1 MARPIRA
8 AGALLLTASL
18 ALGALACSSD
28 GDGDDDPSGPTVAP
42 SILPPETVTA
52 PSAPVETT
60 TTVAAPVGAPDSAQA
75 AQALYDAWVAG
86 DREAAARVAEPAA
99 IDVVWSAIPGPYQ
112 LYRGCDDGEF
122 ETSGCLFRDRTTNH
136 TIQIEATRR
145 DTGWVVTGAFFSES

>member
-8 AGALLLTASL
+8 AGAALLTLSL
-18 ALGALACSSD
+18 AFGAVACSSD
-28 GDGDDDPSGPTVAP
+28 GDDTPSGPTVAP
-42 SILPPETVTA
+42 ELLPPKTVTSSSEA
-52 PSAPVETT
+52 TT
-60 TTVAAPVGAPDSAQA
+60 TSTTAVAPVGAPDSAQA

-86 DREAAARVAEPAA
+86 DRNAAARVAEPAA

-122 ETSGCLFRDRTTNH
+122 DTSGCLFRDRTTNH